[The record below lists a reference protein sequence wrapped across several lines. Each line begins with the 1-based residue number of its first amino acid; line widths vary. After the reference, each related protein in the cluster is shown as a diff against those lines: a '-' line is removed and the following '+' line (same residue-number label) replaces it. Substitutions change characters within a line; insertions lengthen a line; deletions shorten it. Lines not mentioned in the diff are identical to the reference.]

1 MPRKL
6 NLRTMTGLAV
16 ALTMVGLSGPA
27 SAQRLPSP
35 RPECMAEVRAYC
47 ATYWNARHYPQFA
60 SEAAC
65 VEAYTE
71 QCHYEW
77 SYYYV
82 EAAPK
87 AAVTVRRA

>member
-6 NLRTMTGLAV
+6 NLRTITGLAA
-16 ALTMVGLSGPA
+16 ALAMAGLSGAA
-27 SAQRLPSP
+27 SAQRLNEP

-47 ATYWNARHYPQFA
+47 ATYWQYFRFA
-60 SEAAC
+60 SEQAC

-77 SYYYV
+77 SNEY
-82 EAAPK
+82 
-87 AAVTVRRA
+87 AAVSAVTRQNA

>member
-1 MPRKL
+1 MTRKL

-16 ALTMVGLSGPA
+16 ALAMVGLSGPA

-47 ATYWNARHYPQFA
+47 STYWNAFLQHAYA
-60 SEAAC
+60 SQAAC

-71 QCHYEW
+71 QCHWEW
-77 SYYYV
+77 SNTYD
-82 EAAPK
+82 AAP
-87 AAVTVRRA
+87 AARIPD

>member
-1 MPRKL
+1 MTRKL

-27 SAQRLPSP
+27 SAQRLNEP

-47 ATYWNARHYPQFA
+47 AMYWNAQYFPQFS

-65 VEAYTE
+65 VEYYTE
-71 QCHYEW
+71 QCHWEW
-77 SYYYV
+77 SNTYD
-82 EAAPK
+82 AAP
-87 AAVTVRRA
+87 AARIEPW